1 MPDVKT
7 ASPSAE
13 KKKKKTPSFFILCKL
28 ASIAEITLFKAMFL
42 NNTRTFKSP
51 GQLKNNASAQAPPQT
66 NRFRTVGRGVGG
78 GYLHVLKL
86 LR

>member
-13 KKKKKTPSFFILCKL
+13 KKKKTPSFFILCKL
-28 ASIAEITLFKAMFL
+28 ASIAEITLFK
-42 NNTRTFKSP
+42 SP

-66 NRFRTVGRGVGG
+66 NHFRTVGRGVAGG
-78 GYLHVLKL
+78 VSACLKAPQVML
-86 LR
+86 IHRIENYC